1 MLLNC
6 NSCQKK
12 FIVPDSAITI
22 SGRLVQCGSC
32 GSKWTQYPSKN
43 NKLKKTETVGNIQLK
58 EKKITKNKS
67 TVQKPRVKK
76 NLYTPEYLKKKY
88 GLSIGGT
95 NNTTNNEIMNDG
107 KNKNSFGFYSW
118 LFIFLIF
125 IITIFGILD
134 LTKEMIILK
143 FSSSEIYI
151 SYLYEVIE
159 IVKISIIEF
168 VNQFNN

>member
-32 GSKWTQYPSKN
+32 GSKWTQYPSEN
-43 NKLKKTETVGNIQLK
+43 NKLKKT
-58 EKKITKNKS
+58 KITKKNS
-67 TVQKPRVKK
+67 TVKVPRVKK

-88 GLSIGGT
+88 GLSIGGS
-95 NNTTNNEIMNDG
+95 NNTTNDEIMNDK

-151 SYLYEVIE
+151 NYLYEVIE

-168 VNQFNN
+168 VNQFSN